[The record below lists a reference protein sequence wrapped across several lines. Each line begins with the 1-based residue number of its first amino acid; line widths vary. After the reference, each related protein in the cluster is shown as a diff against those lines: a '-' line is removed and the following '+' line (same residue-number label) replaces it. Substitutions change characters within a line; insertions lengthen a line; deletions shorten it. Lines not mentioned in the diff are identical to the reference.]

1 MQEGRDTIMKKLVA
15 LLCGVAVVLA
25 LPARSS
31 AQAQAI
37 DVTGEWA
44 MTVNTDNGQ
53 IPVTLVLKQE
63 GEKVTGSIRSDM
75 GESAIEG
82 TMKEKT
88 LSFAF
93 NFSAP
98 DGNSMVI
105 TMSGAVEGATIKGT
119 FDAGGM
125 MSGSWEATKK

>member
-1 MQEGRDTIMKKLVA
+1 MKKLVV

-31 AQAQAI
+31 AQAV

-63 GEKVTGSIRSDM
+63 GEKVTGSLRSDM
-75 GESAIEG
+75 GESVLEG

-93 NFSAP
+93 NFSTP
-98 DGNSMVI
+98 DGNSMVV
-105 TMSGAVEGATIKGT
+105 TMTGTVDGSSIKGT

-125 MSGSWEATKK
+125 MSGAWEATKR

>member
-1 MQEGRDTIMKKLVA
+1 MKKLVLLMCAVA
-15 LLCGVAVVLA
+15 LVLA
-25 LPARSS
+25 LPGRSS
-31 AQAQAI
+31 AQAL
-37 DVTGEWA
+37 DVSGEWA

-63 GEKVTGSIRSDM
+63 GEKVTGTIRSEM
-75 GESAIEG
+75 GEQVLEG

-93 NFSAP
+93 PYATP
-98 DGNSMVI
+98 DGTSMTV
-105 TMSGAVEGATIKGT
+105 TMTGIVDGTSIKGS

-125 MSGSWEATKK
+125 MTGEWTATKK

>member
-1 MQEGRDTIMKKLVA
+1 MKTLVLLLCAVA
-15 LLCGVAVVLA
+15 LVLA

-31 AQAQAI
+31 AQAI
-37 DVTGEWA
+37 DVSGEWA

-63 GEKVTGSIRSDM
+63 GEKITGTIRSDM
-75 GESAIEG
+75 GESVLEG

-93 NFSAP
+93 NFSTP
-98 DGNSMVI
+98 DGNSMVV
-105 TMSGAVEGATIKGT
+105 TMTGTVDGTSVKGT

-125 MSGSWEATKK
+125 MTGEWNATKK